1 LTHDQA
7 AVAAAHAFN
16 ERRGSER
23 KESARRIALKLYS
36 DVAAAQVVRVPV
48 EEVIAEALLQFA
60 DDVLEAERGYMKRD
74 AKAALTGAL
83 KAFERQMKQA
93 LEPARAYAERL
104 VDK

>member
-1 LTHDQA
+1 
-7 AVAAAHAFN
+7 
-16 ERRGSER
+16 
-23 KESARRIALKLYS
+23 
-36 DVAAAQVVRVPV
+36 
-48 EEVIAEALLQFA
+48 
-60 DDVLEAERGYMKRD
+60 MKRD